1 MKPLIY
7 GLILGLSVCGEFALS
22 EEHERNT
29 GGDNLD
35 MPASATAA
43 AVAVPKR
50 GQDMARVERQW
61 GTPQSRMAAV
71 GDPPISRWIY
81 GKFTV
86 YFEHSLV
93 IHSVLHGNKSA
104 DQS

>member
-7 GLILGLSVCGEFALS
+7 GLILGLSLCGEFALS
-22 EEHERNT
+22 AEHERKT
-29 GGDNLD
+29 SGDNLD
-35 MPASATAA
+35 MPAKPTA

-50 GQDMARVERQW
+50 GVDMARVEQKW
-61 GTPQSRMAAV
+61 GSPQSRMAAV

-81 GKFTV
+81 GNFTV

-93 IHSVLHGNKSA
+93 IHSVVHGDKGSGE
-104 DQS
+104 S